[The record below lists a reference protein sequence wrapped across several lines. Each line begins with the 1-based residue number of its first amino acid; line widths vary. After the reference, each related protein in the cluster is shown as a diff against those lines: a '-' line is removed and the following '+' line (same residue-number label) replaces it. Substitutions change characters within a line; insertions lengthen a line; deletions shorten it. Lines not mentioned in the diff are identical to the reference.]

1 MPTPSSVPSA
11 ASTSGSSPGARS
23 VPEFLSLEI
32 AQRMAEKLEI
42 VRLQPQKVGHLGELN
57 LSVLSAFYPEA
68 EHHCFDKRFAANA
81 LSQLLK
87 KITRQQFYKYEA
99 PLNNGGADFDLIWSN
114 LELHLQGDPNA
125 LMKQW
130 KNKLKPEGLL
140 MFSYLGPDT
149 GKELTKLFP
158 NHCLLRNAGS
168 LDMHDVGDGLMQAG
182 FSEPVMDMEYLTLS
196 YEDPHLMCKEA
207 FNLGLLT
214 SPDSAQHL
222 IGAQS
227 NWAITLE
234 VVYGH
239 AWSPVASRSQNKTG
253 IATISPDQIVRSK
266 K

>member
-11 ASTSGSSPGARS
+11 GLRTI
-23 VPEFLSLEI
+23 PEFLSLEI

-42 VRLQPQKVGHLGELN
+42 VRLQPQKVGHLGALN
-57 LSVLSAFYPEA
+57 LSVLSALYPEA
-68 EHHCFDKRFAANA
+68 QHHCFDKRFAANS
-81 LSQLLK
+81 LSQLFK
-87 KITRQQFYKYEA
+87 KITGQQFYKYEA
-99 PLNNGGADFDLIWSN
+99 PLNVAGADFDLIWAN
-114 LELHLQGDPNA
+114 LELHLQDDPNS
-125 LMKQW
+125 LMKLW
-130 KNKLKPEGLL
+130 RSKLKPEGLL

-158 NHCLLRNAGS
+158 NDCLLRNAGS

-196 YEDPHLMCKEA
+196 YDDPHLLCKEA
-207 FNLGLLT
+207 FALGLLR
-214 SPDSAQHL
+214 SPDSMQHL
-222 IGAQS
+222 IANKS
-227 NWAITLE
+227 SWTITLE

-253 IATISPDQIVRSK
+253 IVTISPDQIVRSK

>member
-1 MPTPSSVPSA
+1 MPTPLTVPSSVSR
-11 ASTSGSSPGARS
+11 TI
-23 VPEFLSLEI
+23 PEFLSLEI

-42 VRLQPQKVGHLGELN
+42 VRLQPTKIGHLGELN
-57 LSVLSAFYPEA
+57 LSVLGSYYPDA
-68 EHHCFDKRFAANA
+68 DHCCFDKRFSSNV
-81 LSQLLK
+81 LSQFFK
-87 KITRQQFYKYEA
+87 KIIRQHFFKYQEPSA
-99 PLNNGGADFDLIWSN
+99 IVASDFDLIWSN
-114 LELHLQGDPNA
+114 LELHLQDDPNA

-130 KNKLKPEGLL
+130 RSKLKPEGLL

-196 YEDPHLMCKEA
+196 YEDPHLLCKEA

-227 NWAITLE
+227 NWTITLE

-239 AWSPVASRSQNKTG
+239 AWAPVASRSQNKTG
-253 IATISPDQIVRSK
+253 IATISPDQIVRPK

>member
-1 MPTPSSVPSA
+1 MPTPSTLPRA
-11 ASTSGSSPGARS
+11 APRTIPK
-23 VPEFLSLEI
+23 FLALEI

-42 VRLQPQKVGHLGELN
+42 VRLQPNKIGHFGELN
-57 LSVLSAFYPEA
+57 LSVLGSYYPDA
-68 EHHCFDKRFAANA
+68 DHCCFDKRFSSNP
-81 LSQLLK
+81 LSQLFK

-99 PLNNGGADFDLIWSN
+99 PLNSAGADFDLIWSN
-114 LELHLQGDPNA
+114 LELHLQSDSKT

-130 KNKLKPEGLL
+130 RSKLKPEGLM

-149 GKELTKLFP
+149 GKELAKLFP
-158 NHCLLRNAGS
+158 NDCLLRNPGS
-168 LDMHDVGDGLMQAG
+168 LDMHDVGDELMQAS

-196 YEDPHLMCKEA
+196 YDDPHLFCKEA

-214 SPDSAQHL
+214 SPDAVEHL
-222 IGAQS
+222 IATES
-227 NWAITLE
+227 NLTITLE

-239 AWSPVASRSQNKTG
+239 AWAPDALLSQKKAG